1 MPSLRDVLMLAF
13 LALVIA
19 AIVLLRGGLG
29 RSPWVGKRYVG
40 YGDRNQNDNDH

>member
-1 MPSLRDVLMLAF
+1 MLAF
-13 LALVIA
+13 IAVVIVG
-19 AIVLLRGGLG
+19 IVIVGAGLG